1 MRMEMTDS
9 GCLKVWLSE
18 EDLAELGLTF
28 ESLDY
33 EDPVTRDAMKRI
45 LAAAQKETGFP
56 AEGGLMV
63 EALPLDGGCL
73 LLFTPVSQ
81 TAPAAPEGIWATA
94 EDGFAGNRQI
104 FLQWKPNREYDLM
117 RYRILRSEDGGD
129 YKEITGNTMLNV
141 SAYTDMTTERG
152 KTYRYII
159 KAQNFSGAESG
170 ASEPF
175 TIEA

>member
-1 MRMEMTDS
+1 
-9 GCLKVWLSE
+9 
-18 EDLAELGLTF
+18 
-28 ESLDY
+28 
-33 EDPVTRDAMKRI
+33 
-45 LAAAQKETGFP
+45 
-56 AEGGLMV
+56 
-63 EALPLDGGCL
+63 
-73 LLFTPVSQ
+73 
-81 TAPAAPEGIWATA
+81 
-94 EDGFAGNRQI
+94 
-104 FLQWKPNREYDLM
+104 M

-141 SAYTDMTTERG
+141 SAYTDMTAERG